1 MTVSISTWTTVSNL
15 MSSVHS
21 SNSGEQAISVRN
33 PGRSPAP
40 NRCATVLCP
49 SLSQHIAR
57 LKITMPNTLA
67 RVAAILFA
75 AGTLA
80 SATTFIVGD
89 DQGWTIG
96 VDYIAWVRGK
106 TFKVGDKL
114 GEYVV
119 ISLLP

>member
-1 MTVSISTWTTVSNL
+1 
-15 MSSVHS
+15 
-21 SNSGEQAISVRN
+21 
-33 PGRSPAP
+33 
-40 NRCATVLCP
+40 
-49 SLSQHIAR
+49 
-57 LKITMPNTLA
+57 MPNTLA

-114 GEYVV
+114 GEW
-119 ISLLP
+119 SALLP